1 MRLFKKRKKS
11 GKMKIEKRSDETKKI
26 NTFTDVVIKNIQK
39 YHGPFSK
46 IIKYSPDFFELFQSL
61 LKEQDL
67 DENVSSMVKAVIA
80 YFVLP
85 QDIIPEDKF
94 GAFGY
99 IDDLYLCAHVIS
111 TLIAERDVIKKHW
124 AKKED
129 VFRLAAYIKKE
140 IENAPENIIRKEE
153 LEEIR
158 KYIEPKFGRY
168 KLLQNRISPYLIVHL
183 VEKIEFNVNV
193 LSSRE
198 RNDFHNL
205 SDLKMRGV
213 KLSQEQETYL
223 GNILFKVIDE
233 GIIEA
238 ECKDEPCFS
247 CEKLRKIKKL
257 LMAS

>member
-1 MRLFKKRKKS
+1 M
-11 GKMKIEKRSDETKKI
+11 KMEKRSDKKKKLD
-26 NTFTDVVIKNIQK
+26 TFTGVVMKNIQD
-39 YHGPFSK
+39 YHGPFSE

-61 LKEQDL
+61 LKEQNL
-67 DENVSSMVKAVIA
+67 DENVSSMIKAVVA

-124 AKKED
+124 VKKED
-129 VFRLAAYIKKE
+129 VFKIASYIKKE
-140 IENAPENIIRKEE
+140 IENAPESIIRKEE

-183 VEKIEFNVNV
+183 VEKTEFNVYV
-193 LSSRE
+193 LSPRQ
-198 RNDFHNL
+198 RKDFHYL

-213 KLSQEQETYL
+213 KLTREQETYL
-223 GNILFKVIDE
+223 ENILFKSIDE

-238 ECKDEPCFS
+238 KCEDELCFS

-257 LMAS
+257 LRA